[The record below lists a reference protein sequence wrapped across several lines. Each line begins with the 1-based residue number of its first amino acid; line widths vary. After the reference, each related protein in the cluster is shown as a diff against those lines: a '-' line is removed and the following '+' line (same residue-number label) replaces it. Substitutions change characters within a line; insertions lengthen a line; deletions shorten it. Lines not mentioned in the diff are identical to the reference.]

1 MILFNYKKTS
11 LWMKK
16 VFILGFSSIVLCN
29 PCFIE
34 HSFAIEHDDIK
45 VIKKTQKLFT
55 PLLSYSGNGT
65 YSKGVVATVNGCPIT
80 IDDIFAMHN
89 AGPFETSMSLP
100 QSVAALH
107 DDYSLILQELITH
120 ELLRQDLDA
129 RGVFLTEIDMQR
141 AEQEFKASFVMH
153 DALERAMRQQEV
165 ENFCSQK
172 AEKTERMEAIESLD
186 TFSQSLME
194 RGLTLRQWRTML
206 ERQVRMQALMHDVLE
221 PAIYISPEDIEAA
234 YRAHPE
240 LLQLE
245 KRVQCR
251 LFSTS
256 SIETAEELVQSLR
269 AGKNVHDSG
278 IVGYIDESFLMPYD
292 RLPDA
297 WTAVAKRA
305 EKEFGLHGDD
315 DQYAEI
321 IEEDGKK
328 KVLLIEHILPAR
340 TLSIGEAYVRL
351 ERVVMEERR
360 AIAYAD
366 WLQQVWENADIR
378 LIRQFSLINCYDEE
392 KQLTQE
398 SEIK

>member
-16 VFILGFSSIVLCN
+16 AFIMGFSSMALCN

-34 HSFAIEHDDIK
+34 HSFAIEYDDTQ
-45 VIKKTQKLFT
+45 VIKKTQKIFT
-55 PLLSYSGNGT
+55 PLLSYSGKST

-80 IDDIFAMHN
+80 MDDIFAIHS

-100 QSVAALH
+100 QSVVALH

-120 ELLRQDLDA
+120 ELLRQDLNA

-141 AEQEFKASFVMH
+141 AEQEFKASFAMH
-153 DALERAMRQQEV
+153 DALERATRCQDV
-165 ENFCSQK
+165 EDFCSQSSEK
-172 AEKTERMEAIESLD
+172 AERVEAIEKLD
-186 TFSQSLME
+186 TFSASLME
-194 RGLTLRQWRTML
+194 RGLTLLQWRTML

-234 YRAHPE
+234 YRARPE

-251 LFSTS
+251 LLSTS
-256 SIETAEELVQSLR
+256 SMETTEQLLQSFR
-269 AGKNVHDSG
+269 AKKNVHNSG

-297 WTAVAKRA
+297 WMVVVKHA
-305 EKEFGLHGDD
+305 EKEFGLHSEEY
-315 DQYAEI
+315 QYAEI
-321 IEEDGKK
+321 VEEDGKK
-328 KVLLIEHILPAR
+328 KVLLIENILPAR

-366 WLQQVWENADIR
+366 WLQQVWQSADIR

-392 KQLTQE
+392 KQLIQE